1 MLRRILGGI
10 LLAALS
16 LCACQVLIGIEER
29 SVADRGEHDASPVF
43 EDASVSCDA
52 DTTRCG
58 SACVDTEFS
67 GEHCGRCGHS
77 CLGAICRFGACV
89 PELALEV
96 HTSGAVWSYGH
107 ELLLRSVPGTDSGA
121 PEGTL
126 VAFDT
131 VTRTT
136 RPLGRAGRY
145 LDIEIEGDEAYL
157 LEYGPTQLRRLN
169 LQTGSSAVLYRQPAD
184 TPAFRKIVI
193 SGDELFWTT
202 RDDVRAMRRDGTG
215 YRILKTVTEGS
226 FGGSPGLVVDSS
238 WVYFGIEDEPLVM
251 AVSRD
256 GGVGHVVDT
265 SRTAPE
271 KGLQG
276 ATIAMRWE
284 DRMLW
289 WSYEEVRS
297 LPFDGGAALSFATT
311 AEVPHGGARDDRY
324 VYFAD
329 EFKSDGNAARILR
342 YDPATRAVTVVVSGI
357 NDLANVAVVGDW
369 LYYAAFG
376 GPVYRVAK

>member
-29 SVADRGEHDASPVF
+29 SVADGGHDASPVF
-43 EDASVSCDA
+43 EDAQASCDA

-77 CLGAICRFGACV
+77 CLGAVCRFGACV
-89 PELALEV
+89 PEVALDIRS
-96 HTSGAVWSYGH
+96 SGAVWAYGH
-107 ELLLRSVPGTDSGA
+107 ELLLRSVDTSDPAASA
-121 PEGTL
+121 GTL

-131 VTRTT
+131 VTSTT
-136 RPLGRAGRY
+136 RPLGPVGRY
-145 LDIEIEGDEAYL
+145 LDVEIAGDEAYL
-157 LEYGPTQLRRLN
+157 LEYGPTQVRRLN
-169 LQTGSSAVLYRQPAD
+169 LQTGSGAVLYRQSTAD
-184 TPAFRKIVI
+184 PAFREIAI
-193 SGDELFWTT
+193 SGDDLFWTT
-202 RDDVRAMRRDGTG
+202 REDVRAMRRDGTG

-226 FGGSPGLVVDSS
+226 FGAAPPLVVDSS

-256 GGVGHVVDT
+256 GGGGRVVDT
-265 SRTAPE
+265 SRTAPDTQ
-271 KGLQG
+271 LQG
-276 ATIAMRWE
+276 AAIAMRWE

-289 WSYEEVRS
+289 WSYKEVRS
-297 LPFDGGAALSFATT
+297 LPFDGGAALSIATT
-311 AEVPHGGARDDRY
+311 AEAPHGGARDDRY

-329 EFKSDGNAARILR
+329 VFKEDGNAARILR
-342 YDPATRAVTVVVSGI
+342 YDPATRAVTVVVSAI